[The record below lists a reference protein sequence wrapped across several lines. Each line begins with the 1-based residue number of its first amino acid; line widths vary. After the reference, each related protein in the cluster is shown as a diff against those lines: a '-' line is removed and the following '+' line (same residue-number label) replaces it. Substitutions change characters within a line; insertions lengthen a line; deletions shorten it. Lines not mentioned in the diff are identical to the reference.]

1 MSDSYD
7 VIVIGSGAG
16 GGSLAQAVARAGKRV
31 LLLERGGKSPAVTL
45 PHDEQAMLID
55 KQPYDDRPIDVN
67 GDNARLYMGG
77 VLGGSTSLY
86 GAALMR
92 PSDDDFHPGRHYGDR
107 LDKSIHDWPI
117 GYEDLAPYYD
127 RAEQLY
133 HVSGQSS
140 PNFGPLNR
148 PSQDYPHSPI
158 PLKPINERL
167 VNGNESAGL
176 KPFVLPLGIDFNICL
191 QCDACPGYICP
202 NGARISAG
210 QVIEQA
216 AADTGSL
223 EIRERV
229 EVEKFERQGEA
240 ITGVRILERETGEH
254 QIVTAKRYVLAAGAI
269 GSPAILLKSG
279 CDHPLIG
286 RNYMMHLS
294 PIVVG
299 LYLKRTGAESTF
311 VKQIGFADHYFGT
324 DDYPHKLGLVQ
335 SLPVPGPLM
344 IGKSAPKW
352 LPKAAINTLRK
363 RMLPMAG
370 IIEDLPNPENRVSVK
385 EDGQIGLTHKYSD
398 YDFERGKVLTRLMVD
413 ILKRGGAAHCLT
425 KSFPSTEH
433 VAHQCG
439 TLRFGTDRDHAVAD
453 KNGRLFD
460 HPEVFVADGSLFPT
474 SLGVGPAL
482 TIMAN
487 ALRIADT
494 VIAEI

>member
-1 MSDSYD
+1 MSESYD

-16 GGSLAQAVARAGKRV
+16 GGTLAQAVARAGKRV
-31 LLLERGGKSPAVTL
+31 LLLERGRRFPDVSL
-45 PHDEQAMLID
+45 PHDERAMLIQ
-55 KQPYDDRPIDVN
+55 KQPYDDRDIDVN
-67 GDNARLYMGG
+67 GNPTRLYMGG
-77 VLGGSTSLY
+77 VLGGGTSLY

-92 PSDDDFHPGRHYGDR
+92 PSREDFHPGIHYGDR
-107 LDKSIHDWPI
+107 LEKAIHDWPI
-117 GYEDLAPYYD
+117 DYEDLAPYYE

-133 HVSGQSS
+133 HVSGEPSDHY
-140 PNFGPLNR
+140 GPLQR
-148 PSQDYPHSPI
+148 PTESYPHSPI

-167 VNGNESAGL
+167 VSGNENAGL

-210 QVIEQA
+210 QVVDA
-216 AADTGSL
+216 AAQETGSL
-223 EIRERV
+223 ELKTGIQVERL
-229 EVEKFERQGEA
+229 ERSGETV
-240 ITGVRILERETGEH
+240 TGVRVTDRESGE
-254 QIVTAKRYVLAAGAI
+254 QTVLTAKRYVLAAGAI
-269 GSPAILLKSG
+269 GSPAILLQSG
-279 CDHPLIG
+279 CRHPLIG

-311 VKQIGFADHYFGT
+311 VKQVGFADHYYGT
-324 DDYPHKLGLVQ
+324 EDYPHKLGLVQ

-344 IGKSAPKW
+344 IAKTAPAW
-352 LPKAAINTLRK
+352 LPRAAIDGLRK
-363 RMLPMAG
+363 RMLPLAG
-370 IIEDLPNPENRVSVK
+370 IIEDLPNPDNRVTVDEAGRIHLS
-385 EDGQIGLTHKYSD
+385 HRYSE
-398 YDFERGKVLTRLMVD
+398 YDFERGQFLTQQMVQ

-453 KNGRLFD
+453 RNGRLFD

-494 VIAEI
+494 VIDEL